1 MFVQQLNM
9 FATKTEFF
17 CPGSLSSG
25 LSLARLRRKR
35 NGLLSVWIWGEYKY
49 TPAASLASLHRA
61 ILEEVWLHPG
71 GEGDGSEIIP
81 NFQENVQVE
90 THFMDLHQLC
100 AKS

>member
-9 FATKTEFF
+9 SATKTEFF
-17 CPGSLSSG
+17 SPGSLSSG

-35 NGLLSVWIWGEYKY
+35 NGLLSVWREYKY
-49 TPAASLASLHRA
+49 TPAAGQAAPPSNLGGLAA
-61 ILEEVWLHPG
+61 PA
-71 GEGDGSEIIP
+71 EGDGSEIIS

-90 THFMDLHQLC
+90 THFKDLHQLC

>member
-1 MFVQQLNM
+1 M
-9 FATKTEFF
+9 E
-17 CPGSLSSG
+17 
-25 LSLARLRRKR
+25 R

-49 TPAASLASLHRA
+49 TPAAGLGRAAPSNLGGLAA
-61 ILEEVWLHPG
+61 PV
-71 GEGDGSEIIP
+71 GDRSEIIS